1 MDLIARFILRLGI
14 LLAPPAE
21 AALRPVPVK
30 ARPRL
35 PGAPR

>member
-1 MDLIARFILRLGI
+1 MDLIARFILRLGTFFV
-14 LLAPPAE
+14 PPAQ
-21 AALRPVPVK
+21 LRPGP